1 MTILQAILI
10 LILLLTARFILPAAL
25 TIIFGKIADRFTVKI
40 R

>member
-10 LILLLTARFILPAAL
+10 LILLITVRFILPAAL
-25 TIIFGKIADRFTVKI
+25 TFIFGKIADRFAVTS